1 VISAETRTAI
11 AETKTRLMNEKPD
24 STLLSR
30 NIYTAEA
37 MISGRRVLMNI
48 LSERN
53 KAQVS
58 TEIKHRT
65 IGSEL
70 GGIL

>member
-1 VISAETRTAI
+1 
-11 AETKTRLMNEKPD
+11 MNEKPD
-24 STLLSR
+24 STLLKR

-70 GGIL
+70 GGILMKK